1 MKLYEVHVSNMWDF
15 VVHIYHIYAAHIC
28 IYAAHMCSTYAPHM
42 TYTYYTCMT
51 YIDKHVMYEIAY
63 MWHICG
69 VHGEHV
75 WHVICYLY
83 VAYMVHD
90 DIYVTYDR
98 VTCTTLYG
106 VYICGMYVSH
116 ICDMCVAHMCDVEP
130 AYTVFIYVTYMCH
143 IRVTCAWHMC
153 DT

>member
-1 MKLYEVHVSNMWDF
+1 MRFCCTY
-15 VVHIYHIYAAHIC
+15 IPHIC
-28 IYAAHMCSTYAPHM
+28 SAYMHICSAYVQDICSIFDIYILHMYDI
-42 TYTYYTCMT
+42 YWQTC
-51 YIDKHVMYEIAY
+51 HVWDSNAYVTY

-83 VAYMVHD
+83 VAYMIHD

-106 VYICGMYVSH
+106 VYICDIYVSH

-143 IRVTCAWHMC
+143 ICVTCAWHMC